1 MIFSELRDLDGNRQD
16 FISLVLAPLKC
27 LVTTLL
33 LSLDSYQ
40 PLMYFTKESPSITV
54 TGSFFVALFFF
65 IFVSF
70 ICYLLIL
77 LFSTVAGF
85 YVFLRSM
92 FFWEQM
98 VYLGNDDVIVPFRY
112 IIISKGFVPI

>member
-1 MIFSELRDLDGNRQD
+1 MIFSELRDLVGNRQD

-65 IFVSF
+65 YIRLFHMLSFDPFVF
-70 ICYLLIL
+70 DCRW
-77 LFSTVAGF
+77 
-85 YVFLRSM
+85 FLRFS
-92 FFWEQM
+92 QKH
-98 VYLGNDDVIVPFRY
+98 VLLGANGLPW
-112 IIISKGFVPI
+112 